1 VYLLGVDS
9 LGVVQLGIALLD
21 SGFVVRMPNV
31 FIVFSR
37 LREIPRG
44 RAL

>member
-9 LGVVQLGIALLD
+9 LKVVRLGIALTD
-21 SGFVVRMPNV
+21 GGFTGRTPNV

-37 LREIPRG
+37 LGEKPVG
-44 RAL
+44 RAF